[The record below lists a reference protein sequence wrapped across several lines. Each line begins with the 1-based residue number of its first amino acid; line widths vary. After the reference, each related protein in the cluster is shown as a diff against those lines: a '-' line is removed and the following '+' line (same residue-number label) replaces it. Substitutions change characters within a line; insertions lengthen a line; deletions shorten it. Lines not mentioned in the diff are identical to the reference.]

1 MKIYLV
7 RHGIAELRSPDKED
21 AERILTKKGIAKT
34 QKVAEKLSQKD
45 IQFDVIIT
53 SPYVRARETAIILQ
67 KAKLSKEVVEHPALM
82 PEGNLLELLHWLQTS
97 PYHNAETMAWVG
109 HQPDLSQWAELLLWG
124 RSEEKIIL
132 KKAGIIGL
140 NVPDLNNPLGRAEMF
155 LLVSPKWIID

>member
-1 MKIYLV
+1 MYLV
-7 RHGIAELRSPDKED
+7 RHGIAELRTPEKDD

-34 QKVAEKLSQKD
+34 QEVAEKLSQKNVKFD
-45 IQFDVIIT
+45 IILT
-53 SPYVRARETAIILQ
+53 SPYVRAKETAIILQ
-67 KAKLSKEVVEHPALM
+67 KAKLSKQLQEHPALM
-82 PEGNLLELLHWLQTS
+82 PDGNLLELLNWLQTS
-97 PYHNAETMAWVG
+97 PYHSAESVALVG
-109 HQPDLSQWAELLLWG
+109 HQPDLSQWAELLIWG